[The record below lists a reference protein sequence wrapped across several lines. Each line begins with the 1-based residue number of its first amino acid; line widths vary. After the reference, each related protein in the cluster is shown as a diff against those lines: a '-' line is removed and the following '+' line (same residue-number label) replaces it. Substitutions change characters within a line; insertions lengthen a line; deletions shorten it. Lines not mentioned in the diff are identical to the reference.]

1 MALPDFVIIGAMKC
15 GTTTLASQLGAQPG
29 IFMSTPKEPNFFSD
43 DAVYAQGIGWYRRL
57 FDPAPEGA
65 LRGEASTHYTKLPTY
80 PETTTRLSETL
91 DEPKL
96 IYLTRDPM
104 ARAVSHY
111 IHEWTQG
118 VISSDLE
125 TALDTHPE
133 IISYGCYGMQI
144 APWVDLYGTDRIL
157 VSSMEAM
164 QRDPQA
170 LLTRIGTFLGRDG
183 FSWQTDMGP
192 ENVSSERVRK
202 MPMQRLLI
210 DNPLATFLRRTLVPQ
225 GLRDRIKESRQMKTR
240 PKLSPEAEARLS
252 RIFAEDRDRLMA
264 MFPDQPDLALS
275 YGKLPR

>member
-57 FDPAPEGA
+57 FDPAPDGT

-80 PETTTRLSETL
+80 PDTTTRLSETL
-91 DEPKL
+91 EDPKL
-96 IYLTRDPM
+96 IYLIRDPM

-144 APWVDLYGTDRIL
+144 APWVELYGTDRIL

-164 QRDPQA
+164 QQDPQA

-183 FSWQTDMGP
+183 FSWQADMGP

-202 MPMQRLLI
+202 MPMQQLLI

-240 PKLSPEAEARLS
+240 PKLSPEAEARLA